1 MSPMKYES
9 CDVCDVARRW
19 KDDRKNLSVEPAG
32 KRKLTKKMMV
42 IFN

>member
-1 MSPMKYES
+1 MCVMLLEGGKMK
-9 CDVCDVARRW
+9 
-19 KDDRKNLSVEPAG
+19 DRKNLSVEPAG